1 MVSVIQRTLI
11 LESQLWEYADNKG
24 WDGMFMP
31 LSDTCTVPNSHGE
44 RWSASTDDVLEVK
57 VPIVEML
64 GPRPPQMPMAFP
76 KDLAEKLL
84 AFHGYPFVW
93 WAGQLFRYLL
103 RPNKQLADY
112 INEKRKV
119 IGFKR
124 PIVGYQILSVVNC
137 YYCVVL

>member
-1 MVSVIQRTLI
+1 M
-11 LESQLWEYADNKG
+11 
-24 WDGMFMP
+24 
-31 LSDTCTVPNSHGE
+31 
-44 RWSASTDDVLEVK
+44 
-57 VPIVEML
+57 PIVEML
-64 GPRPPQMPMAFP
+64 SPRLPQMPMAFP
-76 KDLAEKLL
+76 KDLVEKLL

-124 PIVGYQILSVVNC
+124 PIVRYQIFICGKLLLSC
-137 YYCVVL
+137 CVVVHMSDERTK